1 LPLLNNYCALI
12 SKYLNLPRLRLLSII
27 TVWLLL
33 LGPMFTYA
41 VNQGGKP
48 VYQTGLFIALKDTS
62 DVNRVEAARAI
73 YRLNCRKMNEADAM
87 KSLDDM
93 KRLALQLN
101 DIKLECAIYD
111 MRADY
116 YSVNRGYNAKSNA
129 YFDNAIAFAR
139 EARLK
144 LETGIYQHRKA
155 NYYFLYKQNTAACR
169 NYLLSEQ
176 NLREVGFGNVP
187 GIGNLFSETANFYY
201 SLGDFDNARGNLKL
215 ALKYQPGVSS
225 TRINIMN
232 TIGLTYRNDRQ
243 YNTAIRYF
251 NSALKMAS
259 NKKDSV
265 WMAITNGNIGSVY
278 FLQHQ
283 YHKARPL
290 IEADYRQSLK
300 FDERLNS
307 AIALLRLIR
316 INIDNGELKPAAMQL
331 DTADVILLKCP
342 ENVLM
347 QRVQYY
353 ELKAEIN
360 ERVGN
365 VAEAVKDRDIS
376 ENLRDSVAKRD
387 NITAIERVRLQW
399 VIDKSREEF
408 DNLKK
413 SAEIDAFKQNTII
426 VVLLLL
432 ITITVLIYN
441 RQRLKAKKDKELLA
455 SEKLRVDEELKNATL
470 VLRGY
475 TENLMQKNILI
486 DEIKIELENV
496 QLKYND
502 AGVAGNL
509 DKMMQAHIMTDEN
522 WAEFKKLFS
531 RVHTT
536 FFYNLRHTYHNLS
549 GTDIRLLALIKL
561 KLNNREMSGM
571 LGITVDG
578 VKKAKQRLRKKMNL
592 LEDDEIEDIVNSL

>member
-1 LPLLNNYCALI
+1 LTP
-12 SKYLNLPRLRLLSII
+12 KYPNLPQLKLLSIV
-27 TVWLLL
+27 TLWLILL
-33 LGPMFTYA
+33 TPLFTYGL
-41 VNQGGKP
+41 NKGSKP
-48 VYQTGLFIALKDTS
+48 VYQQGLFTRLKDTAET
-62 DVNRVEAARAI
+62 NRVEAARAI
-73 YRLNCRKMNEADAM
+73 YRVNCRKMNEADAM

-93 KRLALQLN
+93 KQLALRLN
-101 DIKLECAIYD
+101 DVKLECAIYD

-116 YSVNRGYNAKSNA
+116 YSVNQGYNPKSTA
-129 YFDNAIAFAR
+129 YFDTAIAFAQ
-139 EARLK
+139 EEELK

-155 NYYFLYKQNTAACR
+155 NYYFLYKQNSAACR
-169 NYLLSEQ
+169 YYLLSEA
-176 NLREVGFGNVP
+176 NLREVGFNNVP
-187 GIGNLFSETANFYY
+187 NIANIFSETANFYY
-201 SLGDFDNARGNLKL
+201 SLADFDNARSNLRL
-215 ALKYQPGVSS
+215 ALKYQPGVSR
-225 TRINIMN
+225 TRINIIN
-232 TIGLTYRNDRQ
+232 TIGLTYRNNGQ
-243 YNTAIRYF
+243 YNTAMSYF

-259 NKKDSV
+259 ATKDSV
-265 WMAITNGNIGSVY
+265 WMAITTGNIGSVY
-278 FLQHQ
+278 FFQHQ
-283 YHKARPL
+283 YKKARPL
-290 IEADYRQSLK
+290 IEDDYRQSLK
-300 FDERLNS
+300 FDQKINA

-316 INIDNGELKPAAMQL
+316 INIDNGESKLAALQL
-331 DTADVILLKCP
+331 DTADRIMLQCK
-342 ENVLM
+342 ENVLT

-360 ERVGN
+360 ERLDKGT
-365 VAEAVKDRDIS
+365 EATQYRDIS

-399 VIDKSREEF
+399 VTEKSRQEF

-413 SAEIDAFKQNTII
+413 SAEVDAFKRNTVI

-432 ITITVLIYN
+432 IVITGLIYN

-455 SEKLRVDEELKNATL
+455 SEKLRVDEELKNATRA
-470 VLRGY
+470 LRGY

-486 DEIKIELENV
+486 DEIKTELENV
-496 QLKYND
+496 QLKHTD
-502 AGVAGNL
+502 TGIADNL

-531 RVHTT
+531 RVYIT
-536 FFYNLRHTYHNLS
+536 FFYNLRHAYDNLS

-592 LEDDEIEDIVNSL
+592 LDGEEIEDITNGF